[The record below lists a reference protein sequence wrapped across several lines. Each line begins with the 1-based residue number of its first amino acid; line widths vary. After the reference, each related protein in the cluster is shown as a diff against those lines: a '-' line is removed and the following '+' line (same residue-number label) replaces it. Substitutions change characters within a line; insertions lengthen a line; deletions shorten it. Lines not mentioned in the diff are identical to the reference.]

1 MANKDLE
8 LALRIKADLQQ
19 AIRQLGQ
26 LDAALDETTAS
37 AGSAGSASRSAAGGI
52 GSLGASTANTS
63 RQTANAANT
72 TRQYDAALDKATVS
86 ARQADQAN
94 RQVGG
99 GLTALAASVKAA
111 TLTIAAGYGLNQI
124 VSTADA
130 WTAFQNRLR
139 LVTDTQEELGQ
150 VTQDVYGIARSTSQ
164 QLDST
169 AAIYQRFAQNADR
182 LNISQRQTAAL
193 TQTVSQAVAISGGSV
208 QSAEAAMVQF
218 GQALASGVL
227 RGEEFNSVME
237 QAPGLAQALADGLE
251 VDIGKLREMANAG
264 QLTADV
270 LVQAL
275 EAAAESV
282 AQKFGT
288 RVTLVSQA
296 STELNSALTRL
307 IGTLSANT
315 GSSEGL
321 ADGIKLV
328 ADGVDRLTEG
338 LDILGVAL
346 QVALIL
352 PFARGAAALKG
363 FSESTLDNIAKT
375 RANTLA
381 VADHAKVLEGVAVSA
396 NRAAVAE
403 LEKSKAAV
411 ISAQAEVR
419 ATAAEAKRTA
429 AQAQA
434 ARGLGTQAALE
445 AKATQAANAHTAAQ
459 ARLDAALKARSAAAG
474 QAAAATATLTQAT
487 HASTAAATQARVANS
502 LFLTTLN
509 RLKVAGAGVAA
520 ALGGPAGVVAAVGL
534 LAVSFIDFGADAEAA
549 TERVDRALEDL
560 QAPLDKTLAKL
571 EKISKLE
578 QNQALKDMATGI
590 EKIQDKRTS
599 AAQELAG
606 LATPEGDTGGWLG
619 TSGRAIQAAGWS
631 AETKALLLEV
641 RQAAAQASQGMQ
653 VDFDQLGEAVQNSG
667 DLSEQTKEQMLA
679 LMVSLNEEGRT
690 AAEFTSKLNQ
700 LKGALEGTGEVAKSL
715 AATGPSAEALK
726 AAEQYL
732 DALQR
737 QFDGLQDLSGREQ
750 ALAFLRKNQ
759 IDVNSELAQNIL
771 ALATANDALR
781 ESRGTSE
788 DDLSRADRLAK
799 VNTELDNQ
807 LSRLYMLKPEREA
820 QIQFDRIEEQLLGNK
835 ITLSQ
840 QEAAALQQKIAL
852 IQQANQ
858 VQSEMDRI
866 YTATIGVQT
875 RYNAARQA
883 ADRLLSRGVITQEQY
898 NRELTKT
905 RESYLNQIDPMRQ
918 INRQIEEQARLLKLP
933 QKERE
938 IEAKMI
944 QLTNQL
950 LREGI
955 DLRKD
960 EAEATRLRA
969 ALERNQSDAEAYQQR
984 ESIQAIIESMP
995 GFDPWMDFFEKFA
1008 GELRRLWEE
1017 TDGALLSLA
1026 GRLYALNSAFEAG
1039 ALTAEYYNNQ
1049 IARLNVESAELLNTL
1064 GFGDETTLW
1073 VEALGQVLDDFT
1085 TVQSSLADILGSAA
1099 STWADGLAD
1108 GLARA
1113 VVEGENLKD
1122 ILHNVAKTVAVDI
1135 LRALIKL
1142 GIQYLVNRALAS
1154 ASLTSTVAQQVAA
1167 AGAVSSAWSPAAALA
1182 SLATSGANAT
1192 SANSAIVST
1201 MALTSGLASNAFADG
1216 GYTGPGAKYDVA
1228 GIVHAGE
1235 YVQPQERMREPGA
1248 MAFMEAFRR
1257 DGMAALQRFQGY
1269 ADGGAVSA
1277 NAPLA
1282 QPAGIG
1288 STLKNNVDVFVGMP
1302 DEFVLNRTWGR
1313 AGRERF
1319 YVELQD
1325 NAATVRQILGMD

>member
-1 MANKDLE
+1 
-8 LALRIKADLQQ
+8 
-19 AIRQLGQ
+19 
-26 LDAALDETTAS
+26 
-37 AGSAGSASRSAAGGI
+37 
-52 GSLGASTANTS
+52 
-63 RQTANAANT
+63 
-72 TRQYDAALDKATVS
+72 
-86 ARQADQAN
+86 
-94 RQVGG
+94 
-99 GLTALAASVKAA
+99 
-111 TLTIAAGYGLNQI
+111 
-124 VSTADA
+124 
-130 WTAFQNRLR
+130 
-139 LVTDTQEELGQ
+139 
-150 VTQDVYGIARSTSQ
+150 
-164 QLDST
+164 
-169 AAIYQRFAQNADR
+169 
-182 LNISQRQTAAL
+182 
-193 TQTVSQAVAISGGSV
+193 
-208 QSAEAAMVQF
+208 
-218 GQALASGVL
+218 
-227 RGEEFNSVME
+227 
-237 QAPGLAQALADGLE
+237 
-251 VDIGKLREMANAG
+251 
-264 QLTADV
+264 
-270 LVQAL
+270 
-275 EAAAESV
+275 
-282 AQKFGT
+282 
-288 RVTLVSQA
+288 
-296 STELNSALTRL
+296 
-307 IGTLSANT
+307 
-315 GSSEGL
+315 
-321 ADGIKLV
+321 
-328 ADGVDRLTEG
+328 
-338 LDILGVAL
+338 
-346 QVALIL
+346 
-352 PFARGAAALKG
+352 
-363 FSESTLDNIAKT
+363 
-375 RANTLA
+375 
-381 VADHAKVLEGVAVSA
+381 
-396 NRAAVAE
+396 
-403 LEKSKAAV
+403 
-411 ISAQAEVR
+411 
-419 ATAAEAKRTA
+419 
-429 AQAQA
+429 
-434 ARGLGTQAALE
+434 
-445 AKATQAANAHTAAQ
+445 
-459 ARLDAALKARSAAAG
+459 
-474 QAAAATATLTQAT
+474 
-487 HASTAAATQARVANS
+487 
-502 LFLTTLN
+502 
-509 RLKVAGAGVAA
+509 
-520 ALGGPAGVVAAVGL
+520 
-534 LAVSFIDFGADAEAA
+534 
-549 TERVDRALEDL
+549 
-560 QAPLDKTLAKL
+560 
-571 EKISKLE
+571 
-578 QNQALKDMATGI
+578 
-590 EKIQDKRTS
+590 
-599 AAQELAG
+599 
-606 LATPEGDTGGWLG
+606 
-619 TSGRAIQAAGWS
+619 
-631 AETKALLLEV
+631 
-641 RQAAAQASQGMQ
+641 
-653 VDFDQLGEAVQNSG
+653 
-667 DLSEQTKEQMLA
+667 
-679 LMVSLNEEGRT
+679 
-690 AAEFTSKLNQ
+690 
-700 LKGALEGTGEVAKSL
+700 
-715 AATGPSAEALK
+715 
-726 AAEQYL
+726 
-732 DALQR
+732 
-737 QFDGLQDLSGREQ
+737 
-750 ALAFLRKNQ
+750 
-759 IDVNSELAQNIL
+759 
-771 ALATANDALR
+771 
-781 ESRGTSE
+781 
-788 DDLSRADRLAK
+788 LAK

-820 QIQFDRIEEQLLGNK
+820 QVQFDRIEEQLLGNK

-840 QEAAALQQKIAL
+840 QEAAALQQKIVL
-852 IQQANQ
+852 IRQANQ

-875 RYNAARQA
+875 RYNAGRQA

-955 DLRKD
+955 DLRED

-969 ALERNQSDAEAYQQR
+969 ALERNQSDAEAYQKR

-1182 SLATSGANAT
+1182 SLATFGANAT

>member
-19 AIRQLGQ
+19 AIRQIGQ

-52 GSLGASTANTS
+52 GVLGTSAATNMQRATGATREYDTAVQSATSATHQLQSNT
-63 RQTANAANT
+63 Q
-72 TRQYDAALDKATVS
+72 QL
-86 ARQADQAN
+86 
-94 RQVGG
+94 GG
-99 GLTALAASVKAA
+99 GMTALAASVRAV
-111 TLTIAAGYGLNQI
+111 TLTVAAGFGLAQI
-124 VSTADA
+124 TQASDA
-130 WTAFQNRLR
+130 WTAYENRLR
-139 LVTDTQEELGQ
+139 LVTNTQAALSQ
-150 VTQDVYGIARSTSQ
+150 SSADVYQIARATSQ

-169 AAIYQRFAQNADR
+169 AAVYQRFTQNAER
-182 LNISQRQTAAL
+182 LNITQQQSARL
-193 TQTVSQAVAISGGSV
+193 TETVSKAIAISGGSAA
-208 QSAEAAMVQF
+208 SAEAALVQF
-218 GQALASGVL
+218 GQGLASGVL

-237 QAPGLAQALADGLE
+237 QAPGLALALAEGLN
-251 VDIGKLREMANAG
+251 VDIGKLREMANEG
-264 QLTADV
+264 ELTADV
-270 LVQAL
+270 LVNAL
-275 EAAAESV
+275 SAAAASV
-282 AQKFGT
+282 DEQFET
-288 RVTLVSQA
+288 RVKTIAQA
-296 STELNSALTRL
+296 ATEFDTAFTRL
-307 IGTLSANT
+307 VGTLSSGT
-315 GSSEGL
+315 GAGEAISTVITDLADLLDVLSDNLDIVDAALETALVLTAGRVVASLTAMTSEGIKNIAMQKAAATAAMQKAL
-321 ADGIKLV
+321 AD
-328 ADGVDRLTEG
+328 E
-338 LDILGVAL
+338 
-346 QVALIL
+346 
-352 PFARGAAALKG
+352 GAAVA
-363 FSESTLDNIAKT
+363 AKT
-375 RANTLA
+375 A
-381 VADHAKVLEGVAVSA
+381 S
-396 NRAAVAE
+396 VAE
-403 LEKSKAAV
+403 LEKARAAV
-411 ISAQAEVR
+411 ISAEADVA
-419 ATAAEAKRTA
+419 ATAAEVRRTA
-429 AQAQA
+429 ALA
-434 ARGLGTQAALE
+434 AAATGLSGKAALDV
-445 AKATQAANAHTAAQ
+445 KAAAAVAAHTAAE
-459 ARLDAALKARSAAAG
+459 ARLSAALGTRAVASEAAAVATASLTTATAASAAAAS
-474 QAAAATATLTQAT
+474 AASVATSLLTRAIVGLTAIGGRILAMLGGPLGIVVALGLAATA
-487 HASTAAATQARVANS
+487 
-502 LFLTTLN
+502 
-509 RLKVAGAGVAA
+509 
-520 ALGGPAGVVAAVGL
+520 
-534 LAVSFIDFGADAEAA
+534 FIDFGNDAQSGMDRAASA
-549 TERVDRALEDL
+549 TERASLRIRNATRDIIRGLNIPDV
-560 QAPLDKTLAKL
+560 KT
-571 EKISKLE
+571 
-578 QNQALKDMATGI
+578 
-590 EKIQDKRTS
+590 
-599 AAQELAG
+599 
-606 LATPEGDTGGWLG
+606 
-619 TSGRAIQAAGWS
+619 
-631 AETKALLLEV
+631 
-641 RQAAAQASQGMQ
+641 AS
-653 VDFDQLGEAVQNSG
+653 FDQLEGGVEQLETMLEQAKETRDYIQQLNDTDIPLWDDSMPTLDEANEKVR
-667 DLSEQTKEQMLA
+667 
-679 LMVSLNEEGRT
+679 SLE
-690 AAEFTSKLNQ
+690 AA
-700 LKGALEGTGEVAKSL
+700 VAKLRQAQNDSRFD
-715 AATGPSAEALK
+715 GQK
-726 AAEQYL
+726 AAGEYL
-732 DALQR
+732 ESLQKQNER
-737 QFDGLQDLSGREQ
+737 LQNLTEREQ

-820 QIQFDRIEEQLLGNK
+820 QVQFDRIEEQLLGNK
-835 ITLSQ
+835 ITLSKE
-840 QEAAALQQKIAL
+840 EAAALQQKIVL
-852 IQQANQ
+852 IRQANQ

-969 ALERNQSDAEAYQQR
+969 ALERNQSDAEAYQKR

>member
-19 AIRQLGQ
+19 AIRQIGQ

-52 GSLGASTANTS
+52 GVLGTSAATNMQRATGATREYDTAVQSATSATHQLQSNT
-63 RQTANAANT
+63 Q
-72 TRQYDAALDKATVS
+72 QL
-86 ARQADQAN
+86 
-94 RQVGG
+94 GG
-99 GLTALAASVKAA
+99 GMTALAASVRAV
-111 TLTIAAGYGLNQI
+111 TLTVAAGFGLAQI
-124 VSTADA
+124 TQASDA
-130 WTAFQNRLR
+130 WTAYENRLR
-139 LVTDTQEELGQ
+139 LVTNTQAALSQ
-150 VTQDVYGIARSTSQ
+150 SSADVYQIARATSQ

-169 AAIYQRFAQNADR
+169 AAVYQRFTQNAER
-182 LNISQRQTAAL
+182 LNITQQQSARL
-193 TQTVSQAVAISGGSV
+193 TETVSKAIAISGGSAA
-208 QSAEAAMVQF
+208 SAEAALVQF
-218 GQALASGVL
+218 GQGLASGVL

-237 QAPGLAQALADGLE
+237 QAPGLALALAEGLN
-251 VDIGKLREMANAG
+251 VDIGKLREMANEG
-264 QLTADV
+264 ELTADV
-270 LVQAL
+270 LVNAL
-275 EAAAESV
+275 SAAAASV
-282 AQKFGT
+282 DEQFET
-288 RVTLVSQA
+288 RVKTIAQA
-296 STELNSALTRL
+296 ATEFDTAFTRL
-307 IGTLSANT
+307 VGTLSSGT
-315 GSSEGL
+315 GAGEAVSTVITDLADLLDVLSDNLDIVDAALETALVLTAGRVVASLTAMTSEGIKNIAMQKAAATAAMQKAL
-321 ADGIKLV
+321 AD
-328 ADGVDRLTEG
+328 E
-338 LDILGVAL
+338 
-346 QVALIL
+346 
-352 PFARGAAALKG
+352 GAAVA
-363 FSESTLDNIAKT
+363 AKT
-375 RANTLA
+375 A
-381 VADHAKVLEGVAVSA
+381 S
-396 NRAAVAE
+396 VAE
-403 LEKSKAAV
+403 LEKARAAV
-411 ISAQAEVR
+411 ISAEADVA
-419 ATAAEAKRTA
+419 ATAAEVRRTA
-429 AQAQA
+429 ALA
-434 ARGLGTQAALE
+434 AAATGLSGKAALDV
-445 AKATQAANAHTAAQ
+445 KAAAAVAAHTAAE
-459 ARLDAALKARSAAAG
+459 ARLSAALGTRAVASEAAAVATASLTTATAASAAAAS
-474 QAAAATATLTQAT
+474 AASVATSLLTRAIVGLTAIGGRILAMLGGPLGIVVALGLAATA
-487 HASTAAATQARVANS
+487 
-502 LFLTTLN
+502 
-509 RLKVAGAGVAA
+509 
-520 ALGGPAGVVAAVGL
+520 
-534 LAVSFIDFGADAEAA
+534 FIDFGNDAQSGMDRAASA
-549 TERVDRALEDL
+549 TERASLR
-560 QAPLDKTLAKL
+560 
-571 EKISKLE
+571 IR
-578 QNQALKDMATGI
+578 NATRDIIRGLNI
-590 EKIQDKRTS
+590 PDVK
-599 AAQELAG
+599 AA
-606 LATPEGDTGGWLG
+606 
-619 TSGRAIQAAGWS
+619 S
-631 AETKALLLEV
+631 
-641 RQAAAQASQGMQ
+641 
-653 VDFDQLGEAVQNSG
+653 FDQLEGGVEQLEAM
-667 DLSEQTKEQMLA
+667 LEQAKETRDYIQQLNDTDIPLWDDSMPTLDEA
-679 LMVSLNEEGRT
+679 NEKVRSLE
-690 AAEFTSKLNQ
+690 AA
-700 LKGALEGTGEVAKSL
+700 VAKLRQAQNDSRFD
-715 AATGPSAEALK
+715 GQK
-726 AAEQYL
+726 AAGEYL
-732 DALQR
+732 ESLQKQNER
-737 QFDGLQDLSGREQ
+737 LQNLTEREQ

-781 ESRGTSE
+781 ESRGTGE

-820 QIQFDRIEEQLLGNK
+820 QVQFDRIEEQLLGNK
-835 ITLSQ
+835 ITLSKE
-840 QEAAALQQKIAL
+840 EAAALQQKIVL
-852 IQQANQ
+852 IRQANQ

-875 RYNAARQA
+875 RYNAGRQA

-1325 NAATVRQILGMD
+1325 NAATVRQILGIN

>member
-19 AIRQLGQ
+19 AIRQIEQ

-37 AGSAGSASRSAAGGI
+37 AGSAGNASRSAAGGI
-52 GSLGASTANTS
+52 GVLGTS
-63 RQTANAANT
+63 AATNMQRAT
-72 TRQYDAALDKATVS
+72 GATREYDAAIQSATS
-86 ARQADQAN
+86 ATHQLQGN
-94 RQVGG
+94 TQQLGG
-99 GLTALAASVKAA
+99 GMTALAASVKAV
-111 TLTIAAGYGLNQI
+111 TLTLAAGFGLAQI
-124 VSTADA
+124 TQASDA
-130 WTAFQNRLR
+130 WTAYENRLR
-139 LVTDTQEELGQ
+139 LVTNTQAALSQ
-150 VTQDVYGIARSTSQ
+150 SSADVYQIARATSQ

-169 AAIYQRFAQNADR
+169 AAVYQRFTQNAER
-182 LNISQRQTAAL
+182 LNITQQQSARL
-193 TQTVSQAVAISGGSV
+193 TETVSKAIAISGGSAA
-208 QSAEAAMVQF
+208 SAEAALVQF
-218 GQALASGVL
+218 CQGLASGVL

-237 QAPGLAQALADGLE
+237 QAPGLALALAEGLN
-251 VDIGKLREMANAG
+251 VDIGKLREMANEG
-264 QLTADV
+264 ELTADV
-270 LVQAL
+270 LVNAL
-275 EAAAESV
+275 SAAAASV
-282 AQKFGT
+282 DEQFET
-288 RVTLVSQA
+288 RVKTIAQA
-296 STELNSALTRL
+296 ATEFDTAFTRL
-307 IGTLSANT
+307 VGTLSSGT
-315 GSSEGL
+315 GAGEAISIVITDLADLLDVLSDNLDIVDAALETALVLTAGRVVASLTTMTSEGIKNIAMQKAAATAAMQKAL
-321 ADGIKLV
+321 AD
-328 ADGVDRLTEG
+328 E
-338 LDILGVAL
+338 
-346 QVALIL
+346 
-352 PFARGAAALKG
+352 GAAVA
-363 FSESTLDNIAKT
+363 AKT
-375 RANTLA
+375 A
-381 VADHAKVLEGVAVSA
+381 S
-396 NRAAVAE
+396 VAE
-403 LEKSKAAV
+403 LEKARAAV
-411 ISAQAEVR
+411 ISAEADVA
-419 ATAAEAKRTA
+419 ATAAEVRRTA
-429 AQAQA
+429 ALASA
-434 ARGLGTQAALE
+434 ATGLSGKAALDV
-445 AKATQAANAHTAAQ
+445 KAAAAVAAHTAAE
-459 ARLDAALKARSAAAG
+459 ARLTAALGTRAVASEAAAVATASLTTATAASAAAAS
-474 QAAAATATLTQAT
+474 AASVATSLLTRAIVGLTAIGGRILAMLGGPLGIVVALGLAATA
-487 HASTAAATQARVANS
+487 
-502 LFLTTLN
+502 
-509 RLKVAGAGVAA
+509 
-520 ALGGPAGVVAAVGL
+520 
-534 LAVSFIDFGADAEAA
+534 FIDFGNDAQSGMDRAASA
-549 TERVDRALEDL
+549 TE
-560 QAPLDKTLAKL
+560 
-571 EKISKLE
+571 
-578 QNQALKDMATGI
+578 
-590 EKIQDKRTS
+590 
-599 AAQELAG
+599 
-606 LATPEGDTGGWLG
+606 
-619 TSGRAIQAAGWS
+619 
-631 AETKALLLEV
+631 
-641 RQAAAQASQGMQ
+641 QASLRIRNATRDIIRGLNIPD
-653 VDFDQLGEAVQNSG
+653 VKAANFDQLEGGVEQLETMLEQAKETRDYIQQLNDTDIPLWDDSMPTLDEANEKVR
-667 DLSEQTKEQMLA
+667 
-679 LMVSLNEEGRT
+679 SLE
-690 AAEFTSKLNQ
+690 AA
-700 LKGALEGTGEVAKSL
+700 VAKLRQAQNDSRFD
-715 AATGPSAEALK
+715 GQK
-726 AAEQYL
+726 AAGEYL
-732 DALQR
+732 ESLQKQNER
-737 QFDGLQDLSGREQ
+737 LQNLTEREQ

-820 QIQFDRIEEQLLGNK
+820 QVQFDRIEEQLLGNK

-840 QEAAALQQKIAL
+840 QEAAALQQKIVL
-852 IQQANQ
+852 IRQANQ

-875 RYNAARQA
+875 RYNAGRQA

-955 DLRKD
+955 DLRED

-969 ALERNQSDAEAYQQR
+969 ALERNQSDAEAYQKR

>member
-19 AIRQLGQ
+19 AIRQIGQ

-52 GSLGASTANTS
+52 GVLGTS
-63 RQTANAANT
+63 AATNMQRAT
-72 TRQYDAALDKATVS
+72 GATREYDAAVQSATS
-86 ARQADQAN
+86 ATHQLQSN
-94 RQVGG
+94 TQQLGG
-99 GLTALAASVKAA
+99 GMTALAASVRAV
-111 TLTIAAGYGLNQI
+111 TLTVAAGFGLAQI
-124 VSTADA
+124 TQASDA
-130 WTAFQNRLR
+130 WTAYENRLR
-139 LVTDTQEELGQ
+139 LVTNTQAALSQ
-150 VTQDVYGIARSTSQ
+150 SSADVYQIARATSQ

-169 AAIYQRFAQNADR
+169 AAVYQRFTQNAER
-182 LNISQRQTAAL
+182 LNITQQQSARL
-193 TQTVSQAVAISGGSV
+193 TETVSKAIAISGGSAT
-208 QSAEAAMVQF
+208 SAEAALVQF
-218 GQALASGVL
+218 GQGLASGVL

-237 QAPGLAQALADGLE
+237 QAPGLALALAEGLN
-251 VDIGKLREMANAG
+251 VNIGKLREMANEG
-264 QLTADV
+264 ELTADV
-270 LVQAL
+270 LVNAL
-275 EAAAESV
+275 SAAAASV
-282 AQKFGT
+282 DEQFET
-288 RVTLVSQA
+288 RVKTIAQA
-296 STELNSALTRL
+296 ATEFDTAFTRL
-307 IGTLSANT
+307 VGTLSSGT
-315 GSSEGL
+315 GAGEAVSTVITDLADLLDVLSDNLDIVDAALETALVLTAGRVVASLTAMTSEGIKNIAMQKAAATAAMQKAL
-321 ADGIKLV
+321 AD
-328 ADGVDRLTEG
+328 E
-338 LDILGVAL
+338 
-346 QVALIL
+346 
-352 PFARGAAALKG
+352 GAAVA
-363 FSESTLDNIAKT
+363 AKT
-375 RANTLA
+375 A
-381 VADHAKVLEGVAVSA
+381 S
-396 NRAAVAE
+396 VAE
-403 LEKSKAAV
+403 LEKARAAV
-411 ISAQAEVR
+411 ISAEAGVA
-419 ATAAEAKRTA
+419 ATAAEVRRTA
-429 AQAQA
+429 ALA
-434 ARGLGTQAALE
+434 AAATGLSGKAALDV
-445 AKATQAANAHTAAQ
+445 KAAAAVAAHTAAE
-459 ARLDAALKARSAAAG
+459 ARLSAALGTRAVASEAAAVATASLTTATAASAAAAS
-474 QAAAATATLTQAT
+474 AASVATSLLTRAIVGLTAIGGRILAMLGGPLGIVVALGLAATA
-487 HASTAAATQARVANS
+487 
-502 LFLTTLN
+502 
-509 RLKVAGAGVAA
+509 
-520 ALGGPAGVVAAVGL
+520 
-534 LAVSFIDFGADAEAA
+534 FIDFGNDAQSGMDRAASA
-549 TERVDRALEDL
+549 TERASLR
-560 QAPLDKTLAKL
+560 
-571 EKISKLE
+571 IR
-578 QNQALKDMATGI
+578 NATRDIIRGLNI
-590 EKIQDKRTS
+590 PDVK
-599 AAQELAG
+599 AA
-606 LATPEGDTGGWLG
+606 
-619 TSGRAIQAAGWS
+619 S
-631 AETKALLLEV
+631 
-641 RQAAAQASQGMQ
+641 
-653 VDFDQLGEAVQNSG
+653 FDQLEGGVEQLETMLEQAKETRDYIQQLNDTDIPLWDDSMPTLDEANEKVR
-667 DLSEQTKEQMLA
+667 
-679 LMVSLNEEGRT
+679 SLE
-690 AAEFTSKLNQ
+690 AA
-700 LKGALEGTGEVAKSL
+700 VAKLRQAQNDSRFD
-715 AATGPSAEALK
+715 GQK
-726 AAEQYL
+726 AAGEYL
-732 DALQR
+732 ESLQKQNER
-737 QFDGLQDLSGREQ
+737 LQNLTEREQ

-771 ALATANDALR
+771 ALATANDTLR

-866 YTATIGVQT
+866 YAATIGVQT

>member
-19 AIRQLGQ
+19 AIRQIGQ

-52 GSLGASTANTS
+52 GVLGTS
-63 RQTANAANT
+63 AATNMQRAT
-72 TRQYDAALDKATVS
+72 GATREYDAAVQSATS
-86 ARQADQAN
+86 ATHQLQSN
-94 RQVGG
+94 TQQLGG
-99 GLTALAASVKAA
+99 GMTALAASVRAV
-111 TLTIAAGYGLNQI
+111 TLTVAAGFGLAQI
-124 VSTADA
+124 TQASDA
-130 WTAFQNRLR
+130 WTAYENRLR
-139 LVTDTQEELGQ
+139 LVTNTQAALSQ
-150 VTQDVYGIARSTSQ
+150 SSADVYQIARATSQ

-169 AAIYQRFAQNADR
+169 AAVYQRFTQNAER
-182 LNISQRQTAAL
+182 LNITQQQSARL
-193 TQTVSQAVAISGGSV
+193 TETVSKAIAISGGSAA
-208 QSAEAAMVQF
+208 SAEAALVQF
-218 GQALASGVL
+218 GQGLASGVL

-237 QAPGLAQALADGLE
+237 QAPGLALALAEGLN
-251 VDIGKLREMANAG
+251 VDIGKLREMANEG
-264 QLTADV
+264 ELTADV
-270 LVQAL
+270 LVNAL
-275 EAAAESV
+275 SAAAASV
-282 AQKFGT
+282 DEQFET
-288 RVTLVSQA
+288 RVKTIAQA
-296 STELNSALTRL
+296 ATEFDTAFTRL
-307 IGTLSANT
+307 VGTLSSGT
-315 GSSEGL
+315 GAGEAVSTVITDLADLLDVLSDNLDIVDAALETALVLTAGRVVASLTAMTSEGIKNIAMQKAAATAAMQKAL
-321 ADGIKLV
+321 AD
-328 ADGVDRLTEG
+328 E
-338 LDILGVAL
+338 
-346 QVALIL
+346 
-352 PFARGAAALKG
+352 GAAVA
-363 FSESTLDNIAKT
+363 AKT
-375 RANTLA
+375 A
-381 VADHAKVLEGVAVSA
+381 S
-396 NRAAVAE
+396 VAE
-403 LEKSKAAV
+403 LEKARAAV
-411 ISAQAEVR
+411 ISAEADVA
-419 ATAAEAKRTA
+419 ATAAEVRRTA
-429 AQAQA
+429 ALA
-434 ARGLGTQAALE
+434 AAATGLSGKAALDV
-445 AKATQAANAHTAAQ
+445 KAAAAVAAHTAAE
-459 ARLDAALKARSAAAG
+459 ARLSAALGTRAVASEAAAVATASLTTATAASAAAAS
-474 QAAAATATLTQAT
+474 AASVATSLLTRAIVGLTAIGGRILAMLGGPLGIVVALGLAATA
-487 HASTAAATQARVANS
+487 
-502 LFLTTLN
+502 
-509 RLKVAGAGVAA
+509 
-520 ALGGPAGVVAAVGL
+520 
-534 LAVSFIDFGADAEAA
+534 FIDFGNDAQSGMDRAASA
-549 TERVDRALEDL
+549 TERASLR
-560 QAPLDKTLAKL
+560 
-571 EKISKLE
+571 IR
-578 QNQALKDMATGI
+578 NATRDIIRGLNI
-590 EKIQDKRTS
+590 PDVK
-599 AAQELAG
+599 AA
-606 LATPEGDTGGWLG
+606 
-619 TSGRAIQAAGWS
+619 S
-631 AETKALLLEV
+631 
-641 RQAAAQASQGMQ
+641 
-653 VDFDQLGEAVQNSG
+653 FDQLEGGVEQLEAM
-667 DLSEQTKEQMLA
+667 LEQAKETRDYIQQLNDTDIPLWDDSMPTLDEA
-679 LMVSLNEEGRT
+679 NEKVRSLE
-690 AAEFTSKLNQ
+690 AA
-700 LKGALEGTGEVAKSL
+700 VAKLRQAQNDSRFD
-715 AATGPSAEALK
+715 GQK
-726 AAEQYL
+726 AAGEYL
-732 DALQR
+732 ESLQKQNER
-737 QFDGLQDLSGREQ
+737 LQNLTEREQ

-820 QIQFDRIEEQLLGNK
+820 QVQFDRIEEQLLGNK

-840 QEAAALQQKIAL
+840 QEAAALQQKIVL
-852 IQQANQ
+852 IRQANQ

-875 RYNAARQA
+875 RYNAGRQA